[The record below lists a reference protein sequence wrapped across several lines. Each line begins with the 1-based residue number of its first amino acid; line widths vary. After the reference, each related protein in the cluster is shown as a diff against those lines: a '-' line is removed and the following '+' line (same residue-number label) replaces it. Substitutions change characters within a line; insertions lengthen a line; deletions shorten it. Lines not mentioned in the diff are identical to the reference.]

1 MQHLIL
7 KYLATH
13 GFVSIKGWGSMQ
25 LKETTA
31 RVDFPNKL
39 IHAPVSS
46 VEFSV
51 NTTDETS
58 FIDWLIQEQHLSAQ
72 EAQQQVLSFISRFRE
87 QVEKGTVQWNGLG
100 SFKKS
105 GHSFSFEQET
115 NPLVSHQSVAAEK
128 IIRSGAT
135 HQVLVGNEEHTN
147 LQMEELL
154 HSTSTKQKY
163 SRLIPALFL
172 AITGIILAV
181 IFAKNHNIQWKN
193 YTNYQPLQ
201 PKEPPVLH
209 KTP

>member
-1 MQHLIL
+1 
-7 KYLATH
+7 
-13 GFVSIKGWGSMQ
+13 MQ

-39 IHAPVSS
+39 IHAPVTAL
-46 VEFSV
+46 EFSG

-58 FIDWLIQEQHLSAQ
+58 FTDWLMQELQLSAQ
-72 EAQQQVLSFISRFRE
+72 EVQQQVFLFTNRFRE

-100 SFKKS
+100 SFRKS
-105 GHSFSFEQET
+105 GDSFVFEPEVNAAIT
-115 NPLVSHQSVAAEK
+115 HQSVTAEK
-128 IIRSGAT
+128 IIRSGAS
-135 HQVLVGNEEHTN
+135 HQVLVGNQEHTN

-163 SRLIPALFL
+163 SRLIPALLL
-172 AITGIILAV
+172 AITGTILAV
-181 IFAKNHNIQWKN
+181 LFAKNHNIQWKN